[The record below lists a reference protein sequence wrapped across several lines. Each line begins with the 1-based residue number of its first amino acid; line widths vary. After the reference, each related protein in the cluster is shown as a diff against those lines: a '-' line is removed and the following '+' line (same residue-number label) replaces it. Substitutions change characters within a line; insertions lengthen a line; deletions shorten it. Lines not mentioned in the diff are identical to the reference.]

1 MQRTK
6 SKILSILLS
15 LVMLLSLLPTTALA
29 AEITTG
35 NAKVTAPVDGQTPSF
50 IATSDEPEKYSVEL
64 LRWIDVEN
72 SRNITP
78 GTLNDPASDYYN
90 YTFKGG
96 KEYIAVVKFTAV
108 GDNKLSYS
116 NSFTINGE
124 TTYWDG
130 NGLKRCY
137 RFTATGTG
145 GEHIHSYGSD
155 WKNDADNHW
164 HECSCGDKKDTAAH
178 TAGEWVIDT
187 PATATRSGLKHKECT
202 VCGYTMATETIP
214 ATGGGEGTEVYSAT
228 VADINITL
236 PAGYTSKHINKLG
249 EDRAIKITNTGTEIL
264 YISEPTLSG
273 TNASD
278 FSVRTFGNCVV
289 VPGNTNKTAY
299 AIDPKIGLAPGTYT
313 ATISCT
319 DNNNKLSV
327 PVTAKITLTV
337 SDHNWDT
344 SKWEFNP
351 LTHWHKCTDSGCS
364 AKRDEAAHNSDKVV
378 GAKNATFDTDGYT
391 GDKYCSICDRKMEN
405 GKAIAAGK
413 YIRESKATMTPA
425 GIDNTISANDLVFT
439 SLDTSKY
446 TVGLWRVFDM
456 TDTTLNTVGPTY
468 KEYPHDKKFISGHKY
483 AIEFKFEAVEPYVYD
498 TMHDTHSSTFKL
510 NDADTMMSAATNH
523 AGSPSRRVE
532 LVAGG
537 VSVATS
543 VSGKALSW
551 NDKDNAEYYLY
562 PTTMSD
568 ADIRAQWKKGGT
580 VSDYSHTGTKDTIS
594 SMTVDGK
601 AMQAQTFSFDSVPA
615 GDYKLVI
622 FKPEKYVPKI
632 VPITVKSTALDLG
645 QLKLWLYGDVN
656 YDGVANTDDATQINR
671 YYNGLGNIISKASP
685 DELVEYL
692 LAADVNYDGVANTD
706 DATQINRYYNG
717 LGSCFAKLK

>member
-214 ATGGGEGTEVYSAT
+214 AAKKNPAKKNPAKKI
-228 VADINITL
+228 VAAKKKIN
-236 PAGYTSKHINKLG
+236 AKKG
-249 EDRAIKITNTGTEIL
+249 
-264 YISEPTLSG
+264 
-273 TNASD
+273 
-278 FSVRTFGNCVV
+278 
-289 VPGNTNKTAY
+289 KTA
-299 AIDPKIGLAPGTYT
+299 KIV
-313 ATISCT
+313 I
-319 DNNNKLSV
+319 K
-327 PVTAKITLTV
+327 VTAK
-337 SDHNWDT
+337 
-344 SKWEFNP
+344 NP
-351 LTHWHKCTDSGCS
+351 KKVTTD
-364 AKRDEAAHNSDKVV
+364 
-378 GAKNATFDTDGYT
+378 
-391 GDKYCSICDRKMEN
+391 
-405 GKAIAAGK
+405 
-413 YIRESKATMTPA
+413 
-425 GIDNTISANDLVFT
+425 
-439 SLDTSKY
+439 
-446 TVGLWRVFDM
+446 
-456 TDTTLNTVGPTY
+456 
-468 KEYPHDKKFISGHKY
+468 
-483 AIEFKFEAVEPYVYD
+483 AV
-498 TMHDTHSSTFKL
+498 K
-510 NDADTMMSAATNH
+510 
-523 AGSPSRRVE
+523 
-532 LVAGG
+532 
-537 VSVATS
+537 
-543 VSGKALSW
+543 VSGKKIKVKKITKKAGKITIKVKAL
-551 NDKDNAEYYLY
+551 
-562 PTTMSD
+562 
-568 ADIRAQWKKGGT
+568 KKGKRI
-580 VSDYSHTGTKDTIS
+580 VKIK
-594 SMTVDGK
+594 VGK
-601 AMQAQTFSFDSVPA
+601 A
-615 GDYKLVI
+615 
-622 FKPEKYVPKI
+622 
-632 VPITVKSTALDLG
+632 STKVTLN
-645 QLKLWLYGDVN
+645 V
-656 YDGVANTDDATQINR
+656 R
-671 YYNGLGNIISKASP
+671 
-685 DELVEYL
+685 
-692 LAADVNYDGVANTD
+692 
-706 DATQINRYYNG
+706 
-717 LGSCFAKLK
+717 